1 MSYLLSCPACPD
13 VAFDPVTG
21 REEGAVLGLAHD
33 GLWHRGQLTAEIVP
47 DAAEPVVVAA

>member
-13 VAFDPVTG
+13 MSFDPVASRG
-21 REEGAVLGLAHD
+21 EAAVLGNAHD
-33 GLWHRGQLTAEIVP
+33 LVWHRGRLTADVVV

>member
-13 VAFDPVTG
+13 MSFDPADS
-21 REEGAVLGLAHD
+21 RAEAAVLGNAHD
-33 GLWHRGQLTAEIVP
+33 LIWHRGQLTADVVV